1 MSLLTAKTLRS
12 APKAAKRPSGRTF
25 SMTFTGTTMGLREPC
40 FTATASDLCHK
51 LRGDRNEE
59 DLICQAL
66 GRLHGGNVW
75 IDPGISKSQPHPKET
90 PFKHI
95 NERKHAWMTG
105 LIAPAAHAK
114 PDQHFN
120 QKKTPKFQRKS
131 YTATMVKNHRWT
143 QFKLITSSRLNSSSP

>member
-1 MSLLTAKTLRS
+1 
-12 APKAAKRPSGRTF
+12 
-25 SMTFTGTTMGLREPC
+25 MTFTGTTMGLREPC

-75 IDPGISKSQPHPKET
+75 IDPGISKSQTSPQRNT
-90 PFKHI
+90 IKHI

-131 YTATMVKNHRWT
+131 YTATMVKNHR
-143 QFKLITSSRLNSSSP
+143 